1 MNIFHYYPLEPFI
14 EHKLVSFFS
23 VMQGS
28 TTELIGIEE
37 KREKYL
43 MNTKKKKKINVE
55 SDPRPFIF
63 MNTPTKLDISM
74 SRFRRAREK
83 AARSNWS
90 KECASLGR
98 NRQ

>member
-37 KREKYL
+37 REIFNEYEKEEE
-43 MNTKKKKKINVE
+43 KINVE

-83 AARSNWS
+83 AARTNWS